1 MSLTCS
7 AWPRRPRPRPA
18 LFAAILCALAARPLQ
33 AQRPAPLDAFPAPTR
48 PVASIVAPRWVDEST
63 RDQLQEAELVLRAL
77 GVRAGM
83 TVADI
88 GAGDG
93 YYVSHLVPLL
103 GDSGRVFAVD
113 VEPRY
118 LAMLRDRVRQA
129 RWTTVDVRAG
139 AGHDPR
145 LPDASV
151 DVALMIHMYHEITQ
165 PYGLLYH
172 LAYALKPDAL
182 VGVVDME
189 APPRQHGTPTPL
201 LRCEFEALGYRF
213 VRRDVLAD
221 GAYLVTFRA
230 PTAATRVTSPAA
242 VRERVSAAA
251 CAA

>member
-1 MSLTCS
+1 MP
-7 AWPRRPRPRPA
+7 WA
-18 LFAAILCALAARPLQ
+18 LLAVMATT
-33 AQRPAPLDAFPAPTR
+33 ASGQRPAPADAFPSPTR
-48 PVASIVAPRWVDEST
+48 PVASIVAPRWVDET
-63 RDQLQEAELVLRAL
+63 VRDQLSEAELVLRAL
-77 GVRAGM
+77 RVRPGM

-103 GDSGRVFAVD
+103 GDSGRVLAVD

-118 LAMLRDRVRQA
+118 LAMLRTRVRQA
-129 RWTTVDVRAG
+129 KWTTVDVRAG
-139 AGHDPR
+139 AGHDPQ

-172 LAYALKPDAL
+172 LAFALKPDAL

-230 PTAATRVTSPAA
+230 PAAAARLTSPAA
-242 VRERVSAAA
+242 VRERVERAA
-251 CAA
+251 CTA